1 MKIPLFSRREVF
13 LLEGDKLIYSKR
25 YLDPVLMEAMAETP
39 FPEERTA
46 EEKAETERSLADFWR
61 RVKNETHR
69 VLMPERVE
77 PSQQFIQLA
86 KELAEAHKIDIE
98 IWEKAYFIQVNLL
111 FHSSLYAAP
120 VARDLAKLLN
130 MCDTFSTL
138 VPSDR
143 SGDLTLLLDFYT
155 HKYYMSGRLINI

>member
-13 LLEGDKLIYSKR
+13 LLEDDKLIYSKR
-25 YLDPVLMEAMAETP
+25 YLDPALVKAMAEAP

-46 EEKAETERSLADFWR
+46 KEEAETERSLQDFWR
-61 RVKNETHR
+61 RMKNETHR

-86 KELAEAHKIDIE
+86 KELAEAHEIDVD
-98 IWEKAYFIQVNLL
+98 IWEKSYLIRVDLT
-111 FHSSLYAAP
+111 FHTSLYPAP

-138 VPSDR
+138 VPSDH